1 MVVVEQILELF
12 PLQDLPPQQPEM
24 SDDEA
29 RVTRLKDVQ
38 KSLIIQ
44 KPHPVGE
51 FGDREMKRSGEF
63 YKRYRTIG
71 DLPEDAKAFY
81 VLAGKFHNF
90 DVKMVFLILQHQM
103 REFRYKCW

>member
-1 MVVVEQILELF
+1 
-12 PLQDLPPQQPEM
+12 M
-24 SDDEA
+24 SDDET
-29 RVTRLKDVQ
+29 RVTRLKNVQ
-38 KSLIIQ
+38 KSLVIQ

-51 FGDREMKRSGEF
+51 FGDREMKRPGEF

-81 VLAGKFHNF
+81 VLAGKFHNL

>member
-1 MVVVEQILELF
+1 
-12 PLQDLPPQQPEM
+12 M

>member
-1 MVVVEQILELF
+1 
-12 PLQDLPPQQPEM
+12 M
-24 SDDEA
+24 SDDETRA
-29 RVTRLKDVQ
+29 TRLKDVQ

-51 FGDREMKRSGEF
+51 FGDRKMKRPGEF

-81 VLAGKFHNF
+81 ELAGKFHNF